1 VKINGR
7 MLHQQS
13 SDTKEANLMET
24 RLAVRDVMTRT
35 VVTATPEMTAA
46 QAGKKMVENRVG
58 SIIIVKDEKPVGI
71 VTESDMVAKVIFKN
85 VKPSSIKLGQLM
97 SKPLITTKSSDDVH
111 AAVLMMAQ
119 KKIRR
124 LPVLDGDELVG
135 IITDADV
142 IQVSSEINQILDN
155 LIEMNRE
162 SVLDRRE
169 VVITQGECEECE
181 EYSDD
186 LRQEGGR
193 LKCPRCRGS
202 TSSGVCEICG
212 EFSYVLEYADGSI
225 ICESCK
231 ESIR

>member
-1 VKINGR
+1 
-7 MLHQQS
+7 
-13 SDTKEANLMET
+13 MET
-24 RLAVRDVMTRT
+24 KLAVRDVMTRT
-35 VVTATPEMTAA
+35 VVTATPDMNAA

-58 SIIIVKDEKPVGI
+58 SVIIVKDGRPVGI

-85 VKPSSIKLGQLM
+85 VKPSSIKLEQLM
-97 SKPLITTKSSDDVH
+97 SKPLITTRSSDDVH
-111 AAVLMMAQ
+111 EAVLMMAQ

-124 LPVLDGDELVG
+124 LPVIDGDELVG

-162 SVLDRRE
+162 SVLDRRD
-169 VVITQGECEECE
+169 IATTQGECEECE
-181 EYSDD
+181 EFSED

-193 LKCPRCRGS
+193 LKCPRCRDS

-212 EFSYVLEYADGSI
+212 EFSDLLQYADGSV
-225 ICESCK
+225 ICESCW
-231 ESIR
+231 ETVR

>member
-1 VKINGR
+1 
-7 MLHQQS
+7 
-13 SDTKEANLMET
+13 MET

-46 QAGKKMVENRVG
+46 QAGKKMVEKRVG
-58 SIIIVKDEKPVGI
+58 SIIIVKDDKPVGI

-85 VKPSSIKLGQLM
+85 VKPSSIKLEQLM

-111 AAVLMMAQ
+111 DAVLMMVQ

-142 IQVSSEINQILDN
+142 IQVSSEVNQILDN

-186 LRQEGGR
+186 LQQEGGR

-212 EFSYVLEYADGSI
+212 ELSYVLEYTDGSI

-231 ESIR
+231 ESVR

>member
-1 VKINGR
+1 
-7 MLHQQS
+7 
-13 SDTKEANLMET
+13 
-24 RLAVRDVMTRT
+24 MTRT

-46 QAGKKMVENRVG
+46 QAGKKMVEKRVG
-58 SIIIVKDEKPVGI
+58 SIIIVKDDKPVGI

-85 VKPSSIKLGQLM
+85 VKPSSIKLEQLM

-111 AAVLMMAQ
+111 DAVLMMVQ

-142 IQVSSEINQILDN
+142 IQVSSEVNQILDN

-186 LRQEGGR
+186 LQQEGGR

-212 EFSYVLEYADGSI
+212 ELSYVLEYTDGSI

-231 ESIR
+231 ESVR

>member
-1 VKINGR
+1 
-7 MLHQQS
+7 
-13 SDTKEANLMET
+13 MET
-24 RLAVRDVMTRT
+24 KLAVRDVMTRT
-35 VVTATPEMTAA
+35 VVTATPDMSAA

-58 SIIIVKDEKPVGI
+58 SVIIVKDGRPVGI

-85 VKPSSIKLGQLM
+85 VKPSSIKLEQLM
-97 SKPLITTKSSDDVH
+97 SKPLITTKSSDDIH
-111 AAVLMMAQ
+111 EAVLMMAQ

-124 LPVLDGDELVG
+124 LPVIDGDELVG

-162 SVLDRRE
+162 SVLDRRD
-169 VVITQGECEECE
+169 VIMTQGECEECE
-181 EYSDD
+181 EFSED

-212 EFSYVLEYADGSI
+212 EFSDMLEYADGSV
-225 ICESCK
+225 ICESCW
-231 ESIR
+231 ETIR

>member
-1 VKINGR
+1 
-7 MLHQQS
+7 
-13 SDTKEANLMET
+13 
-24 RLAVRDVMTRT
+24 MTRT

-46 QAGKKMVENRVG
+46 QAGKKMV
-58 SIIIVKDEKPVGI
+58 IIVKDDKPVGI

-85 VKPSSIKLGQLM
+85 VKPSSIKLEQLM

-111 AAVLMMAQ
+111 DAVLMMVQ

-142 IQVSSEINQILDN
+142 IQVSSEVNQILDN

-186 LRQEGGR
+186 LQQEGGR

-212 EFSYVLEYADGSI
+212 ELSYVLEYADGSI

-231 ESIR
+231 ESVR

>member
-1 VKINGR
+1 
-7 MLHQQS
+7 
-13 SDTKEANLMET
+13 MET

-35 VVTATPEMTAA
+35 VVTATPDMSAA

-58 SIIIVKDEKPVGI
+58 SIIIVKDGGPVGI

-85 VKPSSIKLGQLM
+85 IKPSSIKLEQLM

-111 AAVLMMAQ
+111 EAVLMMAQ

-124 LPVLDGDELVG
+124 LPVIDGDELVG

-155 LIEMNRE
+155 LIQMNRE

-181 EYSDD
+181 EFSED
-186 LRQEGGR
+186 LRQDGGH

-202 TSSGVCEICG
+202 ISSGVCEICG
-212 EFSYVLEYADGSI
+212 EFSDILEYADGSV
-225 ICESCK
+225 ICESCW
-231 ESIR
+231 ETGR

>member
-1 VKINGR
+1 
-7 MLHQQS
+7 
-13 SDTKEANLMET
+13 MET
-24 RLAVRDVMTRT
+24 KLAVRDVMTRT
-35 VVTATPEMTAA
+35 VVTATPDMSAA

-58 SIIIVKDEKPVGI
+58 SVIIVKEGRPVGI

-85 VKPSSIKLGQLM
+85 VKPSSIKLEQLM

-111 AAVLMMAQ
+111 EAVLMMAQ

-124 LPVLDGDELVG
+124 LPVIDGDELVG

-162 SVLDRRE
+162 SVLDRRD
-169 VVITQGECEECE
+169 VIMTQGECEECE
-181 EYSDD
+181 EFSED

-212 EFSYVLEYADGSI
+212 ELSDVLEYADGSVL
-225 ICESCK
+225 CESCW
-231 ESIR
+231 ETVR

>member
-1 VKINGR
+1 
-7 MLHQQS
+7 
-13 SDTKEANLMET
+13 MET

-46 QAGKKMVENRVG
+46 QAGKKMVEKRVG
-58 SIIIVKDEKPVGI
+58 SIIIVKDDKPVGI

-85 VKPSSIKLGQLM
+85 VKPSSIKLEQLM

-111 AAVLMMAQ
+111 DAVLMMVQ

-142 IQVSSEINQILDN
+142 IQVSSEVNQILDN

-186 LRQEGGR
+186 LQQEGGR

-202 TSSGVCEICG
+202 TSSGVGEICG
-212 EFSYVLEYADGSI
+212 ELSYVLEYTDGSI

-231 ESIR
+231 ESVR

>member
-1 VKINGR
+1 
-7 MLHQQS
+7 
-13 SDTKEANLMET
+13 MET

-46 QAGKKMVENRVG
+46 QAGKKMVEKRVG
-58 SIIIVKDEKPVGI
+58 SIIIVKDDKPVGI

-85 VKPSSIKLGQLM
+85 VKPSSIKLEQLM

-111 AAVLMMAQ
+111 DAVLMMVQ

-142 IQVSSEINQILDN
+142 IQVSSEVNQILDN

-186 LRQEGGR
+186 LQQEGGR

-212 EFSYVLEYADGSI
+212 ELSYVLEYTDGSI

-231 ESIR
+231 ESVRRRST